1 MAFEL
6 VAASRAEEAKTTPW
20 RHAIRTGLALG
31 GVGVFMAVVGIL
43 MMFQNRPIIVD
54 TLTLGYATLGLM
66 PLAAGLLVAR
76 RGLFGHRDPTVL
88 GGVVAGALAAALP
101 ALLALL
107 MSLVDL
113 RSVFVALNPLLLA
126 MLTFGQQPALLGA
139 AYLLVLGGV
148 VAGALAAALPALLAL
163 LMSLVDLR
171 SVFVALNP
179 LLLAML
185 IFGQQPALLGAA
197 YLLVLGGVLGGAGAL
212 FLLLAE
218 GIRRPLAGGL
228 IATGLAGMLQELI
241 RPILANSRVTKP
253 LHDLLYTW
261 SGLTLRGAV
270 IIFMVAA
277 IVVSLWQ
284 LNRRRIETAVGGL
297 KPAKRHIRW
306 GYMAAG
312 ALLVALFPMFAGNFI
327 GQVLLSVGLFTLM
340 GMGLNLEVGLA
351 GLLDLGFVAFYAVG
365 AYTTALLM
373 ADSPYAL
380 AHLSFWQAMP
390 IAVLVSLIVG
400 VIFGIP
406 VLKIRGDYLAV
417 ATLALGEIVRV
428 VVLSDAAAPLLAGAE
443 GILQIPR
450 PEIGSFVLGTPVS
463 LFYLT
468 LAASLVAAYVAWRL
482 GESRLGR
489 AWMAI
494 RDDEDVAEA
503 LGINLIQVK
512 LLAYGLGAAFAG
524 LAGSIFAVMLGSI
537 YPHSFQLIISI
548 NILALIIVGGLGSLP
563 GVAVGALVLIGL
575 PEMLRE
581 FGEFRY
587 LFYGLAIIAVMRL
600 KPEGLW
606 PSAARLRELE
616 LDAATPAV
624 QQARVAEKSA

>member
-1 MAFEL
+1 MAFQL

-31 GVGVFMAVVGIL
+31 GVAVFMAVVGIL

-66 PLAAGLLVAR
+66 PFAAGLLVAR

-101 ALLALL
+101 ALLAAL

-113 RSVFVALNPLLLA
+113 RSVFVALNPPLLA
-126 MLTFGQQPALLGA
+126 MLTFGQRPALLGA
-139 AYLLVLGGV
+139 AYLLVLG
-148 VAGALAAALPALLAL
+148 AA
-163 LMSLVDLR
+163 
-171 SVFVALNP
+171 
-179 LLLAML
+179 
-185 IFGQQPALLGAA
+185 
-197 YLLVLGGVLGGAGAL
+197 LGGAGAL
-212 FLLLAE
+212 FLLLAD

-270 IIFMVAA
+270 IIFLVAA
-277 IVVSLWQ
+277 VVVLLWH
-284 LNRRRIETAVGGL
+284 LNRQRIETALGGL
-297 KPAKRHIRW
+297 KPATQRHIRW

-390 IAVLVSLIVG
+390 IAVLVSVIVG

-428 VVLSDAAAPLLAGAE
+428 IVLSDAAAPLLAGAE

-450 PEIGSFVLGTPVS
+450 PQIGSFVLGTPVS

-616 LDAATPAV
+616 LDAKPVAV
-624 QQARVAEKSA
+624 QRTQVAEKRS

>member
-1 MAFEL
+1 M
-6 VAASRAEEAKTTPW
+6 
-20 RHAIRTGLALG
+20 
-31 GVGVFMAVVGIL
+31 
-43 MMFQNRPIIVD
+43 
-54 TLTLGYATLGLM
+54 
-66 PLAAGLLVAR
+66 
-76 RGLFGHRDPTVL
+76 
-88 GGVVAGALAAALP
+88 
-101 ALLALL
+101 
-107 MSLVDL
+107 
-113 RSVFVALNPLLLA
+113 
-126 MLTFGQQPALLGA
+126 MLTFGQQPALLGVA
-139 AYLLVLGGV
+139 WLV
-148 VAGALAAALPALLAL
+148 
-163 LMSLVDLR
+163 
-171 SVFVALNP
+171 
-179 LLLAML
+179 
-185 IFGQQPALLGAA
+185 LLGA
-197 YLLVLGGVLGGAGAL
+197 VLGAAGAL
-212 FLLLAE
+212 FPFLDDR
-218 GIRRPLAGGL
+218 IRRPLAGWL
-228 IATGLAGMLQELI
+228 IATGVAGMLQELI
-241 RPILANSRVTKP
+241 RPVLANSGVTKP
-253 LHDLLYTW
+253 VHDLLYTW
-261 SGLTLRGAV
+261 SGLTLRGAGV
-270 IIFMVAA
+270 IFVVVALA
-277 IVVSLWQ
+277 VSLWD
-284 LNRRRIETAVGGL
+284 LNRRRIETAFGGL
-297 KPAKRHIRW
+297 EPRTRRQLRLGLW
-306 GYMAAG
+306 GVV
-312 ALLVALFPMFAGNFI
+312 ALLLALFPMFAGNFI
-327 GQVLLSVGLFTLM
+327 GQVLLVVGLFTLM
-340 GMGLNLEVGLA
+340 GMGLNLEVGMA

-373 ADSPYAL
+373 ANSPFAL
-380 AHLSFWQAMP
+380 AQLSFWQAMP

-428 VVLSDAAAPLLAGAE
+428 IVLSDAAAPLLAGAS

-450 PEIGSFVLGTPVS
+450 PEIGGFVLATPVS

-468 LAASLVAAYVAWRL
+468 LAACLIAAYVAWRL

-563 GVAVGALVLIGL
+563 GVAVGAAVLIGL

-606 PSAARLRELE
+606 PSKARLRELE
-616 LDAATPAV
+616 TEREAV
-624 QQARVAEKSA
+624 AVTQVQLADKRS